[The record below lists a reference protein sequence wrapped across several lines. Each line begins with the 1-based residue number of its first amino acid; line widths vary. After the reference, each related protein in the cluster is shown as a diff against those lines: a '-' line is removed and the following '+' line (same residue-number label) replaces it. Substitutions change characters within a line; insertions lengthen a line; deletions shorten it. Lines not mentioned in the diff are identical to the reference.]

1 MFCRLTEALAL
12 VGGPVDED
20 LGADDVAEG
29 QEHLHQLGVAKLLRE
44 VVDEEVAA
52 LGPGDGAAC
61 NKQEEIGRVQ
71 IRSDSHSSLPLY
83 FLPSHA
89 VSHSQ
94 GRAPLRNNPQTTSAM
109 KGKGVGPE
117 TDNSTDKLREC
128 DSGKGNG
135 SQTILRK
142 SHMDGPFYHLPF
154 LLAPCDDSSRDKE
167 GTT

>member
-61 NKQEEIGRVQ
+61 NKQEERDRVGSDQ
-71 IRSDSHSSLPLY
+71 IRTPPSLPLY

-89 VSHSQ
+89 VS
-94 GRAPLRNNPQTTSAM
+94 L
-109 KGKGVGPE
+109 KGE
-117 TDNSTDKLREC
+117 
-128 DSGKGNG
+128 
-135 SQTILRK
+135 
-142 SHMDGPFYHLPF
+142 LPF
-154 LLAPCDDSSRDKE
+154 
-167 GTT
+167 GTIHKRRPH

>member
-83 FLPSHA
+83 FLPLSC
-89 VSHSQ
+89 SQ
-94 GRAPLRNNPQTTSAM
+94 SLSRESSPSEPSTNDVRTKGR
-109 KGKGVGPE
+109 GVGPE
-117 TDNSTDKLREC
+117 PDNTDIPAYSDTV
-128 DSGKGNG
+128 
-135 SQTILRK
+135 
-142 SHMDGPFYHLPF
+142 Y
-154 LLAPCDDSSRDKE
+154 RDLQ
-167 GTT
+167 